1 MPKTPTSATTAP
13 VVLRASKSSSF
24 DVLGSSSFRESD
36 SETVTQN
43 EIKVTGG
50 SDLTLVTPLTATSS
64 VTSTYRNWVGPRPLS
79 PDQACYREAHIMDT
93 CPTNFDRNEA
103 TNTCWAECPID
114 YPIECGMECL
124 RQNDDCTKQIFNKIG
139 VVINVG
145 LNGIMY
151 NVFGKW
157 ADMAKS
163 FKTAV
168 MCTTMVL
175 GMTRALIRY
184 TRNIKTSN
192 PTASQDKILA
202 ILFQSNNIVIDLPIT
217 IKLCLGKRV
226 GSEMWLADRVM
237 LTSQFVLAQI
247 LAHDDEIILSWDR
260 FKAFMKGANFTDP
273 DEVISEDEIGSFKD
287 GLESKSS
294 CGYDLKTLNDRTW
307 ATIEQIRKENPGIS
321 DDDLRLRL
329 QDTHL
334 IKTDIATVTN
344 NCMPQLISEST
355 ETTAYNTR
363 DKLRKTVATIVND
376 LITNGKSDNGS
387 HAKAKDYTYKFID
400 KGLLAFAA
408 LGFEMTGI
416 PGMFAEY
423 IQTICGPTQ
432 YIGEIDDG
440 THPDTLG
447 LTIKQNA
454 FNGS

>member
-1 MPKTPTSATTAP
+1 MSKTPTSATTAP

-24 DVLGSSSFRESD
+24 DVPGSSSFRESD

-217 IKLCLGKRV
+217 IKLCLGKR
-226 GSEMWLADRVM
+226 
-237 LTSQFVLAQI
+237 
-247 LAHDDEIILSWDR
+247 
-260 FKAFMKGANFTDP
+260 
-273 DEVISEDEIGSFKD
+273 
-287 GLESKSS
+287 
-294 CGYDLKTLNDRTW
+294 
-307 ATIEQIRKENPGIS
+307 
-321 DDDLRLRL
+321 
-329 QDTHL
+329 
-334 IKTDIATVTN
+334 
-344 NCMPQLISEST
+344 
-355 ETTAYNTR
+355 
-363 DKLRKTVATIVND
+363 LRKTVATIVND

-387 HAKAKDYTYKFID
+387 HAEAKDFTYKFID

-423 IQTICGPTQ
+423 LQTICGPTQ

-454 FNGS
+454 FNGSSLSWTRQGDGEVIINFTSNDTEDVSVNIMSGGDKVDEVEVKAGSNATWRSNVTALGGKTLYLDRWRPGFLGLPGTGGGSMLLWVPHASEGGHLELGARLNVS

>member
-247 LAHDDEIILSWDR
+247 LAHDDEIILSWD
-260 FKAFMKGANFTDP
+260 
-273 DEVISEDEIGSFKD
+273 
-287 GLESKSS
+287 
-294 CGYDLKTLNDRTW
+294 
-307 ATIEQIRKENPGIS
+307 
-321 DDDLRLRL
+321 
-329 QDTHL
+329 
-334 IKTDIATVTN
+334 
-344 NCMPQLISEST
+344 
-355 ETTAYNTR
+355 
-363 DKLRKTVATIVND
+363 
-376 LITNGKSDNGS
+376 SDNGS

-454 FNGS
+454 FNGSSLSWTRQGDGEVIINFTSNDTEDVSVNIMSGGDKVDEVEVKAGSNATWRSNVTALGGRTLYLDRWRPGFLGLPGTGGGSMLLWVPHASEGGHLELGARLNVS